1 MVIDSPPSVEWL
13 LKKFLDKDYEI
24 YIVGGAVRDLLLGKQ
39 VSDWDFATNVFP
51 EIIVQLFEDT
61 FYENAFGTVGVVYPE
76 EKKRYE
82 ENIIPVLPIYEVT
95 TFRTEHGYSDNRRP
109 DNVEWG
115 TTLEDDLKR
124 RDFTI
129 NAMALKPVRENN
141 RLNYELIDQHGGK
154 YDLDNKVIRTV
165 GNPADRFEEDS
176 LRMMRAIRI
185 GAQLGFSLEEN
196 TLNAIIKYKDL
207 INKISMERIRDELLK
222 IVSSYYPSQG
232 ITLLYTCGLL
242 EYILPELIEGRDVW
256 QGGHH
261 KDDVWT
267 HSLKSLD
274 ACPSNNKIVKLATL
288 IHDIG
293 KPRSRALICQ
303 KCKYFYKPKED
314 IDTVNE
320 VEEWICERCGNLNM
334 YKETVAFHNH
344 EMIGE
349 KMAEEIC
356 DRLRLSNIDREKIV
370 KLVRWHMFSVDER
383 QTEKAIRRFIK
394 NVGKENLEDI
404 LDLRIGD
411 RIGGGARETSWRLER
426 FKKLIELVQQQ
437 PFEIRDLK
445 IKGTDIMKLL
455 QIPPGRRIGEILRTL
470 FEEVEDKLIENNL
483 DVLQKRVLEL
493 GKDIN

>member
-1 MVIDSPPSVEWL
+1 MVIDAPQSVNWL
-13 LKKFLDKDYEI
+13 LEKFIEKNYEI

-39 VSDWDFATNVFP
+39 VSDWDFATNVSP
-51 EIIVQLFEDT
+51 DLIVQLFEDT
-61 FYENAFGTVGVVYPE
+61 FYENNYGTVGVVNPE
-76 EKKRYE
+76 EKLRYE

-109 DNVEWG
+109 DNVKWG
-115 TTLEDDLKR
+115 DSLNEDLNR

-129 NAMALKPVRENN
+129 NAMALRPIIENS
-141 RLNYELIDQHGGK
+141 RLNFELIDQHGGK
-154 YDLDNKVIRTV
+154 SDLDNKIIRTV
-165 GNPADRFEEDS
+165 GNPAHRFGEDS

-196 TLNAIIKYKDL
+196 TLSAIIESKDS

-232 ITLLYTCGLL
+232 ITLLYACGLL
-242 EYILPELIEGRDVW
+242 EYILPELVEGRDVW

-293 KPRSRALICQ
+293 KPSSRAFICQ
-303 KCKYFYKPKED
+303 KCKLFYKPKED
-314 IDTVNE
+314 IKTVNE
-320 VEEWICERCGNLNM
+320 IEEWICERCGNINT
-334 YKETVAFHNH
+334 YRVSVAFHNH
-344 EMIGE
+344 EMIG
-349 KMAEEIC
+349 KQMAEGIC
-356 DRLRLSNIDREKIV
+356 NRLRLSNDDSEKIV

-426 FKKLIELVQQQ
+426 FKKLVELVQQQ

-445 IKGTDIMKLL
+445 IKGTDIMNLL
-455 QIPPGRRIGEILRTL
+455 QIPPGRKVGEILQKL
-470 FEEVEDKLIENNL
+470 FDEVEDKKIENDL
-483 DVLQKRVLEL
+483 EILQKRVYELEENT
-493 GKDIN
+493 K